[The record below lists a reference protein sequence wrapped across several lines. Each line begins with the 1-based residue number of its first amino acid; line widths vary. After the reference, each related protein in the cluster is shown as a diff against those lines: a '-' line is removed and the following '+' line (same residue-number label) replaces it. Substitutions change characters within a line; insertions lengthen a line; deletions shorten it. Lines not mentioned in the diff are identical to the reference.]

1 MKKEISH
8 ALGWLLAPWSHI
20 DFKGIGWVGASWDT
34 AQNDTNSRRWEVKK
48 IHRHGQSWVL
58 LTAKELEL
66 RDWHRGIKRLEKSIR
81 GQTVALPW
89 VPAPFSQ
96 TPRSAVSAASSPS
109 GNSLPWALFPS
120 VNLLHS
126 LHDKKKKSI
135 IIGQRQCKLQMQSC
149 WGLLLHVQMCE
160 PEPRAEVSC
169 QQLPYHTGCRV
180 KPISTEGKQVTPFH
194 ITVKKKPTAFSHHG
208 SAWHFVQHYT
218 EINARTAQGAAQ
230 ALRYVC
236 HDPQIGA
243 GSMEIWRWRG
253 AKVSCGITFQQVL
266 DDCYLA

>member
-34 AQNDTNSRRWEVKK
+34 AQNDTDSRRWEVKK

-89 VPAPFSQ
+89 VPALFSQ
-96 TPRSAVSAASSPS
+96 TARSAVSAASSPS

-126 LHDKKKKSI
+126 LHDKKKKHHHRTEAV
-135 IIGQRQCKLQMQSC
+135 QAADAKLLRAFIACTDVWAWAPC
-149 WGLLLHVQMCE
+149 WG
-160 PEPRAEVSC
+160 
-169 QQLPYHTGCRV
+169 QL
-180 KPISTEGKQVTPFH
+180 STATLSYRLQ
-194 ITVKKKPTAFSHHG
+194 S
-208 SAWHFVQHYT
+208 
-218 EINARTAQGAAQ
+218 
-230 ALRYVC
+230 
-236 HDPQIGA
+236 
-243 GSMEIWRWRG
+243 
-253 AKVSCGITFQQVL
+253 
-266 DDCYLA
+266 

>member
-34 AQNDTNSRRWEVKK
+34 AQNDTDSRRWEVKK

-126 LHDKKKKSI
+126 LHDKKKKASSSD
-135 IIGQRQCKLQMQSC
+135 R
-149 WGLLLHVQMCE
+149 
-160 PEPRAEVSC
+160 
-169 QQLPYHTGCRV
+169 
-180 KPISTEGKQVTPFH
+180 
-194 ITVKKKPTAFSHHG
+194 G
-208 SAWHFVQHYT
+208 SASCRCKAVEGFYCMYRCVSLSPVLRSVVNSYLIIQAAELNPSTLRVSRSLPFISLKKSPLLSATMAQHGILYNTTQKSMQEQLRGQPKHSGMYVMIPRSVLAAWKSGVEEVQ
-218 EINARTAQGAAQ
+218 
-230 ALRYVC
+230 
-236 HDPQIGA
+236 
-243 GSMEIWRWRG
+243 RWVAESLFSRCWMI
-253 AKVSCGITFQQVL
+253 AI
-266 DDCYLA
+266 